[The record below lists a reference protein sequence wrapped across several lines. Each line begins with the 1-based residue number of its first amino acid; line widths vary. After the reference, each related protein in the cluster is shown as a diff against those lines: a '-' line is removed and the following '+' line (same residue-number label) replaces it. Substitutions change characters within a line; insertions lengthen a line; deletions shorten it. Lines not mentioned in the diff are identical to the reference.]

1 MAEQLLEADCMD
13 TALAIFGN
21 CDENIKL
28 LEQAF
33 HVTAVCRGTQIKFS
47 GDEEGVMKAA
57 KAVDSMLTLREKNKL
72 FGIAY
77 LWLLPETKVK

>member
-1 MAEQLLEADCMD
+1 MAEQLLEVDCMD

-47 GDEEGVMKAA
+47 G
-57 KAVDSMLTLREKNKL
+57 
-72 FGIAY
+72 Y
-77 LWLLPETKVK
+77 